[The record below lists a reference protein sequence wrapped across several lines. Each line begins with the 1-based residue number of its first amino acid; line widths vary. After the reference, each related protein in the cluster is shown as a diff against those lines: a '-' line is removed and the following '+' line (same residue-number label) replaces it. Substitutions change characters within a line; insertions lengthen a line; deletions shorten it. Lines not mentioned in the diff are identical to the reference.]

1 MVQMLYLYQ
10 PHALRNSSLSGTV
23 RAEPVGVLT
32 EFCFT
37 YRFHDLQ
44 NTLLYDPIYDSWN
57 SQRSGLS
64 IGLWYLHSPYGS
76 WMIITE
82 LFPYEMDVF
91 FLVLTLRGSAIVLLS
106 TPEVSLPVFFFIV
119 LYASL
124 IFSSLSMISI
134 RWLKVLS
141 FLLSAYSL
149 SRVPSMS

>member
-1 MVQMLYLYQ
+1 MSSFFLATQISILSFVLPYSDTSSGHRQLLHAQRIGSFPAHLLLLLQSDHFCKHRDISPYLYQ

-37 YRFHDLQ
+37 YRLHDLQ

-82 LFPYEMDVF
+82 LFPYETDVF
-91 FLVLTLRGSAIVLLS
+91 FLA
-106 TPEVSLPVFFFIV
+106 
-119 LYASL
+119 
-124 IFSSLSMISI
+124 
-134 RWLKVLS
+134 
-141 FLLSAYSL
+141 
-149 SRVPSMS
+149 

>member
-44 NTLLYDPIYDSWN
+44 NTLLYDPIYDSWD

-91 FLVLTLRGSAIVLLS
+91 SVYFSFLAAPKSTQASSPFGLDFLCHTRSCVCCVFIFFAEFDLWLSLHRLLIHGFTGTVPLLS
-106 TPEVSLPVFFFIV
+106 LE
-119 LYASL
+119 
-124 IFSSLSMISI
+124 
-134 RWLKVLS
+134 
-141 FLLSAYSL
+141 
-149 SRVPSMS
+149 